1 MSKSSYNYRRR
12 PMEYYPVMMALAALA
27 TIIGTV
33 LLMGKLLSE
42 PKTVDILGRIEQ
54 CGLSPDTAVTAT
66 VEGRTYHGKL
76 SAEMVT
82 NRCFTP
88 FYIGKVPDTETN
100 YRVTVGNKTV
110 NVPRAKVEEVIIK

>member
-1 MSKSSYNYRRR
+1 MSKTSYNYRRR

-66 VEGRTYHGKL
+66 VEGRTFHGQL
-76 SAEMVT
+76 SDKMVT

-88 FYIGKVPDTETN
+88 FYIGNVPDADTT
-100 YRVTVGNKTV
+100 YRVTIGNKTV
-110 NVPRAKVEEVIIK
+110 TVHRAQVEKVVIE

>member
-1 MSKSSYNYRRR
+1 MSKTSYNYRRR

-54 CGLSPDTAVTAT
+54 CRLPPNTAVTAT
-66 VEGRTYHGKL
+66 VEGRTFHGKL
-76 SAEMVT
+76 SAPMVT

-88 FYIGKVPDTETN
+88 FYIGHVPDTDTT
-100 YRVTVGNKTV
+100 YRVTIGNKTV
-110 NVPRAKVEEVIIK
+110 NVPRAQVEKVIIK